1 MVRDVPRA
9 RPPAAWP
16 PGVGAG
22 TYAAA
27 VITLQAIVETVPPD
41 HTGVDPDRQ
50 VRDVE
55 VRGETYEA
63 ARAALDAQ
71 VPDDHRLVWV
81 RTI

>member
-1 MVRDVPRA
+1 MVRDVLRA
-9 RPPAAWP
+9 RAPAARP
-16 PGVGAG
+16 PGVGGGA
-22 TYAAA
+22 YAAA

-63 ARAALDAQ
+63 ARDALEAQ
-71 VPDDHRLVWV
+71 VPDGHRLVWV
-81 RTI
+81 RTV